1 MNPKNLP
8 RTYHNVPFT
17 PRELT
22 ERKVELERDALLSG
36 RPDRQTVIGKDD
48 CIDLAIALHKCED
61 VSQFIERM

>member
-1 MNPKNLP
+1 MPYEENRYRVGSSWTPKQLKED
-8 RTYHNVPFT
+8 
-17 PRELT
+17 RERLAHI
-22 ERKVELERDALLSG
+22 ELLKG